1 MDFLWCFNGFKSF
14 NVPVSAWSSRDP
26 TFSTEHPEAQ
36 LTNKDESLGAWLAP
50 ASWQTQSR
58 FRWTEVV
65 PATDRL
71 IDLSKTWKGS
81 ESISHTVRILEKKTQ
96 IWFNGSGNLLHS
108 YGI

>member
-1 MDFLWCFNGFKSF
+1 MSLFFGG
-14 NVPVSAWSSRDP
+14 SSRDP
-26 TFSTEHPEAQ
+26 TSTEHPEAQ

-81 ESISHTVRILEKKTQ
+81 KSISHTVRILEKKRR
-96 IWFNGSGNLLHS
+96 FGSMDLVIC
-108 YGI
+108 YIAMEYDP